1 MSDRLLGTLAALGA
15 VSIWGLT
22 FVPSKVALAEMG
34 PFTLAV
40 LRFSVAL
47 VVILTVALKSHPH
60 PSRWRKLSWGTLAL
74 LGLTSVTLYFGLQN
88 LGLARTSASEAGL
101 VSGSVPAITALLSAL
116 TLRERISSLR
126 WLGIVLSITGVAAV
140 VLAGQSSGSR
150 GSLEGD
156 LLVLGGAIA
165 WAFYTLINKNAGGKM
180 PESLLLAYTM
190 AFGTLFLLPPAAV
203 ELATAGF
210 GPVSPAGWLSVL
222 FLGLGGSA
230 ASFCCWAKLCCP
242 PNSLGAPW

>member
-1 MSDRLLGTLAALGA
+1 MSNRFTGALFALGA
-15 VSIWGLT
+15 VLIWGLT

-40 LRFSVAL
+40 LRFSLAL
-47 VVILTVALKSHPH
+47 IVILGVALKGHPH
-60 PSRWRKLSWGTLAL
+60 PSRWRKLSFGTLAL
-74 LGLTSVTLYFGLQN
+74 LGFTSVTLYFGLQN

-150 GSLEGD
+150 GAHWRVTFS
-156 LLVLGGAIA
+156 
-165 WAFYTLINKNAGGKM
+165 
-180 PESLLLAYTM
+180 S
-190 AFGTLFLLPPAAV
+190 
-203 ELATAGF
+203 
-210 GPVSPAGWLSVL
+210 
-222 FLGLGGSA
+222 
-230 ASFCCWAKLCCP
+230 
-242 PNSLGAPW
+242 